1 MNCRDA
7 QDLIPLQAAGA
18 AVQEDSAQLEAHLQQ
33 CPHCRELMG
42 DFTQVAAQLAIAA
55 TPTPVPAV
63 LREALDWRI
72 DQSLTQL
79 PPLKMPSQTS
89 RMGFIM
95 ALAASIA
102 LLVAVGMSL
111 YIQHLQKTEIHGLH
125 QLLAFSEN
133 QNRKVMAHEATV
145 VTGWENRVH
154 LLQSRVQQANEVI
167 KMLKVPHL
175 QMASLAG
182 AGKQPS
188 AFGRLLW
195 DQHAKMWKF
204 CATDLKRLQADKTY
218 ELWWITPASK
228 KIPAGTFNVDE
239 TGFAMFTPT
248 IPSGM
253 KLSHT
258 VTAAVTIEPAG
269 GDMQPQGPVE
279 LIGKL

>member
-1 MNCRDA
+1 M
-7 QDLIPLQAAGA
+7 
-18 AVQEDSAQLEAHLQQ
+18 QEDSAQLEAHLQQ

-55 TPTPVPAV
+55 TPTPVPSV
-63 LREALDWRI
+63 LREALNWRI
-72 DQSLTQL
+72 DQSLIQL

-89 RMGFIM
+89 RTGFNM

-111 YIQHLQKTEIHGLH
+111 YIQHLQKTEIHSLH
-125 QLLAFSEN
+125 KLLAFSEN
-133 QNRKVMAHEATV
+133 QKSKIIAHETTVMA
-145 VTGWENRVH
+145 GWENRVH
-154 LLQSRVQQANEVI
+154 LLQGRVRQADEVI
-167 KMLKVPHL
+167 TMLKVPHL
-175 QMASLAG
+175 QMASLVG
-182 AGKQPS
+182 AGKQPT

-204 CATDLKRLQADKTY
+204 CAADLKSLHADKTY
-218 ELWWITPASK
+218 EVWWSTPASK

-253 KLSHT
+253 KLSHA

-269 GDMQPQGPVE
+269 GDLQPQGPVE